1 MKKLDEEHGSIVA
14 GNTEYFNAIV
24 KTRNYYSHYKPD
36 RDGVLT
42 FGQMCNSID
51 VLKCLIIMI
60 LFGHMGM
67 DIDTAKQIMIHDDK
81 LWMYTSCMKKDEDIE
96 G

>member
-1 MKKLDEEHGSIVA
+1 
-14 GNTEYFNAIV
+14 
-24 KTRNYYSHYKPD
+24 
-36 RDGVLT
+36 
-42 FGQMCNSID
+42 MCNSID

-60 LFGHMGM
+60 LFSHMGM

-81 LWMYTSCMKKDEDIE
+81 LWMYTSCMKKDQDIE